1 MLEQGAMAFQRTAV
15 AQCEDGR
22 RERGNGALMIM
33 GDDGSNNE
41 DDAEATRKTWSKTE

>member
-1 MLEQGAMAFQRTAV
+1 MLEQGATALQRTALV
-15 AQCEDGR
+15 QYEDGR

-41 DDAEATRKTWSKTE
+41 DDAETTRQEMEQD